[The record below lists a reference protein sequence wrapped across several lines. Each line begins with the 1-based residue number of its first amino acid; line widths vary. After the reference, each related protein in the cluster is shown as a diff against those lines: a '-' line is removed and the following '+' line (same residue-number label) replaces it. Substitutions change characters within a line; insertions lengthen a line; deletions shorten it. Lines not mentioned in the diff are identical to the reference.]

1 MSNFSRSQVSTLIV
15 PRGFLASG
23 VGMGV
28 ELIGMV
34 FDVVLK
40 SESSPVKSES
50 GWDAETSAE
59 SNGLVASCVVSC
71 SGGSGGRSGGMT
83 LKLAEPLTGLMVALS
98 LSVSGDDEEDAG
110 GAAWS
115 AGGCS
120 VVGVGGNGT
129 CDGEVVVTGLGQG
142 SVGVE
147 GCGSS
152 GGGETTSSGV
162 GAVAAGE
169 GNVGSGETLVESAI
183 FVER

>member
-1 MSNFSRSQVSTLIV
+1 
-15 PRGFLASG
+15 
-23 VGMGV
+23 
-28 ELIGMV
+28 
-34 FDVVLK
+34 
-40 SESSPVKSES
+40 
-50 GWDAETSAE
+50 
-59 SNGLVASCVVSC
+59 
-71 SGGSGGRSGGMT
+71 MT

-129 CDGEVVVTGLGQG
+129 CDGEVGMTGLGEV